1 MALLNVATS
10 YSDVSSKLS
19 LTSSTTGDYIKL
31 YFTKDGHI
39 ITHGVDYTPW
49 SYNSSG
55 NRYWD
60 IKYLPVDNTVADDK
74 HLWDSKTIEN
84 KIAQS
89 FIANDAMRFKGTLGL
104 VSGSTTKYT
113 IDGNEASFP
122 SSPQVGDTYRIVT
135 AGTYAGQKC
144 EIGDL
149 LICVTGGDS
158 TTWTVVQTNINGY
171 VTNTI
176 NNVKRTTYSNDSE
189 GYTIYAPTSSGTAS
203 QILISKG
210 NNEAP
215 VWQTPSN
222 ITVGTANKVIG
233 TLSTKNSGL
242 QMSASYNGSSNVT
255 ISLVAATTSSLG
267 GVQIDNSTNPTIS
280 VSNGKIY
287 LTAANIKNALGYD
300 PVGVN
305 SWRSVKVNGTEVL
318 TSATTTDPLNL
329 ANGAG
334 IIVTN
339 DTTNKKITFSVNTSY
354 TTTNNNYKVQ
364 VDSNSGGLY
373 VNVPQTTYGVVSSTA
388 NGLAPKVIS
397 SNTALISSG
406 YYILASS
413 NGSATPSWYKL
424 PTTAFQNTWRDIKVG
439 GTSINSKSLNFMPTG
454 DIYVKIADQNT
465 TTENEFD
472 IGFGLSWYNISTNE
486 YEYE

>member
-10 YSDVSSKLS
+10 YSDISSKLS
-19 LTSSTTGDYIKL
+19 LTPSTTGDYIKL

-49 SYNSSG
+49 SYDSNG
-55 NRYWD
+55 NKYWD
-60 IKYLPVDNTVADDK
+60 IKYLPVDNTVADNK

-113 IDGNEASFP
+113 INGNEASFP
-122 SSPQVGDTYRIVT
+122 SSAQVGDTYRIVT

-176 NNVKRTTYSNDSE
+176 NNVKRTTYSNDSD
-189 GYTIYAPTSSGTAS
+189 GYTIYAPTSAGTSG
-203 QILISKG
+203 QILVSAG
-210 NNEAP
+210 GTS
-215 VWQTPSN
+215 TPTWKNPST
-222 ITVGTANKVIG
+222 IIAGGVIG
-233 TLSTKNSGL
+233 TLSTKGSGL

-255 ISLVAATTSSLG
+255 ISLIAATTSALG

-287 LTAANIKNALGYD
+287 LTANNIKNALGYD

-305 SWRSVKVNGTEVL
+305 NWRSVKVNGTEVL

-329 ANGAG
+329 ANGTG

-339 DTTNKKITFSVNTSY
+339 DATNKKITFSVNTSY

-364 VDSNSGGLY
+364 VDASSGGLY
-373 VNVPQTTYGVVSSTA
+373 VNVPQIGVVSSTA

-397 SNTALISSG
+397 SNTALISSA

-472 IGFGLSWYNISTNE
+472 IGFGLAWYNVSTNE